1 MIYWDHAASTP
12 PFDEVIQTMAEVMK
26 KHYGNPS
33 SIHKM
38 GEDAAKLIK
47 RAREVCAASLG
58 VKPAEII
65 LTSGATEGNNMAIK
79 GTALQYGSRG
89 NHIIT
94 TQIEHPSVYDSCRDL
109 ERQGF
114 EVTFLPVDGDG
125 RIDPELLASAVRKD
139 TILVSVMHVNNETGA
154 VQPLSEIGHA
164 VKQRNPLT
172 VFHID
177 GVQGFGKLPIRLEE
191 WKADL
196 YTLSAHKIRG
206 PKGTGVLYKR
216 EGITLHPLL
225 SGGKQESGLRAGTEN
240 IPGFVA
246 MSKAM
251 RMAAEQTEQ
260 FMAEVGMLRDELLA
274 WIRKKPCIELNS
286 SEGGAPHIVNV
297 SFPGMKAEVLLHS
310 LEEHGVLVS
319 TKSACSSKT
328 AEPSRVLQAMG
339 RSEASASSAIRI
351 SMGMTNSHEDLK
363 RLLTALEAVV
373 NRLEPLRQEGMKSF

>member
-12 PFDEVIQTMAEVMK
+12 PYDEVIQTMAEVMK

-33 SIHKM
+33 SIHSM

-47 RAREVCAASLG
+47 RAREVCASSLN
-58 VKPAEII
+58 VKPSEVI

-79 GTALQYGSRG
+79 GAALQYESRG
-89 NHIIT
+89 KHIIT
-94 TQIEHPSVYDSCRDL
+94 TRIEHPSVYDSCLAL
-109 ERQGF
+109 EKQGY
-114 EVTFLPVDGDG
+114 EVTFLPVDGKG
-125 RIDPELLASAVRKD
+125 MVDPSELASAVRKD
-139 TILVSVMHVNNETGA
+139 TILVSIMHVNNETGA
-154 VQPLSEIGHA
+154 VQPLAEIGHA
-164 VKQRNPLT
+164 LKQANPLT

-177 GVQGFGKLPIRLEE
+177 GVQGFGKLPVRLDE

-216 EGITLHPLL
+216 EGIMLHPLL

-251 RMAAEQTEQ
+251 RMAAEQTDA
-260 FMAEVGMLRDELLA
+260 FMKEVGALKAGLLA
-274 WIRKKPCIELNS
+274 WIRNTPGLELNS
-286 SEGGAPHIVNV
+286 FEEGAAHIVNV
-297 SFPGMKAEVLLHS
+297 SFPGMKAEVLLHT
-310 LEEHGVLVS
+310 LEEHGMLVS

-328 AEPSRVLQAMG
+328 SEPSRVLLAMG
-339 RSEASASSAIRI
+339 RSVDAASSAIRI
-351 SMGMTNSHEDLK
+351 SMGMTNTQQDLNK
-363 RLLTALEAVV
+363 LQMALEAAVS
-373 NRLEPLRQEGMKSF
+373 RLQPLRQEGMK

>member
-12 PFDEVIQTMAEVMK
+12 PYDEVIQTMAEVMK

-33 SIHKM
+33 SIHRM

-47 RAREVCAASLG
+47 RAREVCAGALN

-79 GTALQYGSRG
+79 GTAMQYGGRG
-89 NHIIT
+89 KHIIS
-94 TQIEHPSVYDSCRDL
+94 TQIEHPSVYDSCLDL
-109 ERQGF
+109 EKQGY
-114 EVTFLPVDGDG
+114 EITFLPVDAKGM
-125 RIDPELLASAVRKD
+125 IDPADVASAVRKD

-154 VQPLSEIGHA
+154 IQPLADIGRVLKNA
-164 VKQRNPLT
+164 NPLT

-177 GVQGFGKLPIRLEE
+177 GVQGFGKLPVDLEE
-191 WKADL
+191 WQADL

-216 EGITLHPLL
+216 EGLTLHPLL

-251 RMAAEQTEQ
+251 RMAAEQTEA
-260 FMAEVGMLRDELLA
+260 FMKEVGAYRDSLLD
-274 WIRKKPCIELNS
+274 WIRKTPSLEPNS
-286 SEGGAPHIVNV
+286 FEEGAPHIVNV
-297 SFPGMKAEVLLHS
+297 SFPGMKAEVLLHT
-310 LEEHGVLVS
+310 LEEHGMLVS

-328 AEPSRVLQAMG
+328 TEPSRVLLAMG
-339 RSEASASSAIRI
+339 RSEDAASSAIRI
-351 SMGMTNSHEDLK
+351 SMGMTNTHQDVK
-363 RLLTALEAVV
+363 QLLTALDAAVS
-373 NRLEPLRQEGMKSF
+373 RLQPLRQEGMK